1 MTCPTVVLGLA
12 SDGSFTYQPDPNFN
26 GEDSFTYRANDGQAD
41 SNLATVTITVN
52 PINDPPVADPNGP
65 YSGSAGSAVSFDGLG
80 SFDLD
85 GTIVSYDWDFG
96 DSTTGTGSTPSHA
109 YAASG
114 LYPVA
119 LTVTDDGGLTDTT
132 STTADI
138 GQAPNAAP
146 VAVDDEASTDED
158 VALVVAAPG
167 VLGNDTDDD
176 GDALTALLVDDVSD
190 GVLGLASDG
199 SFTYQPDPNFNGEDS
214 FTYRANDGQADSN
227 LATVTITVN
236 PINDPPV
243 ADAGPAQTVTVGD
256 LVTLDGSN
264 STDPVEG
271 DPLTYAWTITVRPA
285 SSATTLTDA
294 TTVSP
299 TFVPDL
305 PGAYTVELTV
315 DDNNGGTD
323 TDTTTI
329 TAAAIGMTMS
339 LDDSLVGVGRTT
351 IGTVTLDNPA
361 PPGGV
366 TVTLSLD
373 TAIATVDP
381 TAVSIVG
388 GATEGDFVLTGVA
401 VGTTTI
407 TGTSPV
413 TETDTAEVEVTDSLI
428 SIDDIPIIAP
438 EESADLPVSIT
449 KPAPPGGVTIFLES
463 LDPAIAITD
472 PTTFI
477 PDGLQVPATNPQ
489 ITGVTPGVTQIKA
502 TAALFAPDTRDVTVA
517 LSVTLTPAGL
527 DIPVL
532 QTRQVS
538 AQLSAPAP
546 TGGVTLELSLDD
558 PTLATVP
565 ATVSIPAGQTLSG
578 PFDVTGGTTLGT
590 TTLRAGGAGLV
601 EGTATIN
608 VIDVPDAYLLSD
620 LVAPATVTGRGY
632 NEPVVV
638 GRDLQVGAQ
647 VRLEVAP
654 PVPVDIVV
662 SAPAGSGVLF
672 SATPDT
678 AGSELLVVATGFTEH
693 HDAGLVLRPGPDRR

>member
-1 MTCPTVVLGLA
+1 M
-12 SDGSFTYQPDPNFN
+12 
-26 GEDSFTYRANDGQAD
+26 
-41 SNLATVTITVN
+41 
-52 PINDPPVADPNGP
+52 
-65 YSGSAGSAVSFDGLG
+65 
-80 SFDLD
+80 
-85 GTIVSYDWDFG
+85 
-96 DSTTGTGSTPSHA
+96 
-109 YAASG
+109 
-114 LYPVA
+114 
-119 LTVTDDGGLTDTT
+119 
-132 STTADI
+132 
-138 GQAPNAAP
+138 
-146 VAVDDEASTDED
+146 
-158 VALVVAAPG
+158 
-167 VLGNDTDDD
+167 
-176 GDALTALLVDDVSD
+176 
-190 GVLGLASDG
+190 
-199 SFTYQPDPNFNGEDS
+199 
-214 FTYRANDGQADSN
+214 
-227 LATVTITVN
+227 
-236 PINDPPV
+236 
-243 ADAGPAQTVTVGD
+243 
-256 LVTLDGSN
+256 
-264 STDPVEG
+264 
-271 DPLTYAWTITVRPA
+271 
-285 SSATTLTDA
+285 
-294 TTVSP
+294 
-299 TFVPDL
+299 
-305 PGAYTVELTV
+305 TV

-428 SIDDIPIIAP
+428 SIDDIPTIAP

-565 ATVSIPAGQTLSG
+565 ATVSIPAGQTFSG

-620 LVAPATVTGRGY
+620 LVAPATVTGRGTTSRLWS
-632 NEPVVV
+632 V
-638 GRDLQVGAQ
+638 GICRSGLRCGW
-647 VRLEVAP
+647 RLRLRFRSTSSCRLRQGRGCCSRPRPTRRGRSCWWSRPGSRAP
-654 PVPVDIVV
+654 RRR
-662 SAPAGSGVLF
+662 AGST
-672 SATPDT
+672 SRA
-678 AGSELLVVATGFTEH
+678 
-693 HDAGLVLRPGPDRR
+693 